1 MCDLENPFVEIEML
15 QRITNILI
23 CLVCLGILGGWAIQY
38 IFGSM
43 AFVLTYWGAMAAGSG
58 AY

>member
-1 MCDLENPFVEIEML
+1 ML

-43 AFVLTYWGAMAAGSG
+43 AFVLAYWGAMAAGSG
-58 AY
+58 AYSGGRG